1 MKLDNKVTCC
11 TGNHTFKALYMIK
24 SRVGWQNPPKRAR
37 LSIEQRGHLKKKL
50 FYFQEGEA
58 DIKFAGWVRRLG
70 VPIAADAIDGKDD
83 DFQS

>member
-1 MKLDNKVTCC
+1 MT
-11 TGNHTFKALYMIK
+11 
-24 SRVGWQNPPKRAR
+24 
-37 LSIEQRGHLKKKL
+37 KKL